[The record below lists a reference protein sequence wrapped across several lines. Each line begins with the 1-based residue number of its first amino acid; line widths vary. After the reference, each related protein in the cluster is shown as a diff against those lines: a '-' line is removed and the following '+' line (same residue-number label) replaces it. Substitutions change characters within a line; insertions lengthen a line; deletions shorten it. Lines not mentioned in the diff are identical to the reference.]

1 MQVTVETTQGLER
14 KMSVQV
20 PAEKYNEAFNAR
32 IAQIARTAKI
42 SGFRPG
48 KVPLKV
54 VKQQYGGQA
63 TQETLSELIQ
73 MSLGQAITQEKL
85 NPAGYPQIDSTDLS
99 DAGELSFTAS
109 FEVYPEIELADAG
122 KLKVERISSE
132 ITDADVDT
140 MLETLRKQRAEFN
153 DVERAAADG
162 DQVTVDFV
170 GTIDGEEFT
179 GGKGENVALTLGSG
193 QMIPGFEDQVIGM
206 KAGEEK
212 TIDVTFPA
220 DYNKEDLQNKAA
232 QFAITAHKVA
242 EQTLPEVDAD
252 FVKAFGVEDGDVAK
266 LRENLTQHMQ
276 RELEQKVKSKSKT
289 AVMDSLIEQNPVEVP
304 ASLVTQEIQRLKEQ
318 AFQQFG
324 GNAPIKLE
332 DFPDEP
338 FQEDASRRVKLGLL
352 LGEIIKQQDLKAD
365 ADKVKAMIEQM
376 SSSYE
381 QPEQVV
387 NYYYE
392 NPQMLQSIESVVVED
407 QAVEWVMSQAKVIES
422 KVSFD
427 ELMKE
432 EAQ

>member
-122 KLKVERISSE
+122 KLNVERISSE

-193 QMIPGFEDQVIGM
+193 QMIPGFEDQVVGM
-206 KAGEEK
+206 KAGDEK

-407 QAVEWVMSQAKVIES
+407 QAVEWVMSQAKVTES

>member
-179 GGKGENVALTLGSG
+179 GGKGDNVALTLGSG
-193 QMIPGFEDQVIGM
+193 QMIPGFEDQVVGM

-407 QAVEWVMSQAKVIES
+407 QAVEWVMSQAKVTES
-422 KVSFD
+422 NVSFD

>member
-14 KMSVQV
+14 KISVQV
-20 PAEKYNEAFNAR
+20 PAEKYNEAFDAR

-63 TQETLSELIQ
+63 TQETLSDLIQ
-73 MSLGQAITQEKL
+73 STLGQAITQEKL
-85 NPAGYPQIDSTDLS
+85 NPAGYPQVDSTDLS
-99 DAGELSFTAS
+99 DAGELSYTAS
-109 FEVYPEIELADAG
+109 FEVYPEIALADAS
-122 KLKVERISSE
+122 KLKVERVGSE
-132 ITDADVDT
+132 VTDADIDT
-140 MLETLRKQRAEFN
+140 MLETLRKQRAQWN

-170 GTIDGEEFT
+170 GTIDGEEFA
-179 GGKGENVALTLGSG
+179 GGKGDNVELTLGSG
-193 QMIPGFEDQVIGM
+193 QMIPGFEDQLVGV
-206 KAGEEK
+206 KAGDEK

-232 QFAITAHKVA
+232 QFAIKAHKVA

-266 LRENLTQHMQ
+266 LRDNLTQHMQ
-276 RELEQKVKSKSKT
+276 RELEQKIKSQAKT
-289 AVMDSLIEQNPVEVP
+289 AVMDGLIEQNPLEVP
-304 ASLVTQEIQRLKEQ
+304 SSLVKQEVQRLKEQ

-324 GNAPIKLE
+324 GSAPIKLE

-338 FQEDASRRVKLGLL
+338 FQEDAARRVKLGLL

-376 SSSYE
+376 ASSYE

-407 QAVEWVMSQAKVIES
+407 QAVEWVLGQAKVTDK

-432 EAQ
+432 DAQ

>member
-122 KLKVERISSE
+122 KLNVERISSE

-193 QMIPGFEDQVIGM
+193 QMIPGFEDQVVGM
-206 KAGEEK
+206 KAGDEK

-407 QAVEWVMSQAKVIES
+407 QAVEWVMSQAKVTES
-422 KVSFD
+422 NVSFD

>member
-242 EQTLPEVDAD
+242 EQTLPEVNAD